1 MRRSINITGNDQIF
15 PYIIDYSKSNTKTDG
30 IDIQW
35 CIDKNVVRLF
45 EGDVEY
51 YRNNNEW
58 YNIDSLTDMS
68 SDYIPEYVN
77 ISKVRV
83 YVPTHN
89 ICAYAKGFRYAV
101 SFNTWINGIKIDLGT
116 FMFKPIDV
124 YAVTDGVIK
133 NGNNEYHEYIDVNI
147 IDPFYLLYSDDWIQ
161 FRNKICKEPLGLNTT
176 SAALQVS
183 LFVVDKYD
191 NKYLLNSNWNGG
203 VTAFDISDY
212 DDFIS
217 LRLYENNDPF
227 GLQFKLF
234 MNSEYDWFLDY
245 MKETYNITASH
256 NDIEYS
262 LIIKNKNN
270 AIIGPTIGYSST
282 EYNGVVIQNIP
293 VNLITN
299 SGLNEFLGSWDMF
312 EDGWSFVGSMS
323 VVDKVIDSAGN
334 EDKFELFTVVSN
346 ELPITQDVFSRF
358 TNGGSQKIL
367 DIDKDMNVTTY
378 KVVNKISNKIIQLE
392 RPNESKN
399 NIIQPVFFKVKDLE
413 KLTLHPEVTEN
424 ISINLDDYK
433 SKVEKFILQIGGC
446 QFEQIGSNS
455 YGILFK
461 IPANILPAS
470 LINGTYYV
478 LNENLELVT
487 TGKYNCVR

>member
-35 CIDKNVVRLF
+35 CIDKNVIRLF

-58 YNIDSLTDMS
+58 YSADSLTDIS
-68 SDYIPEYVN
+68 IDYIPEYVN

-89 ICAYAKGFRYAV
+89 ICAYTKGFRYAV

-183 LFVVDKYD
+183 LFVVDEYD

-203 VTAFDISDY
+203 ATAFDISDY

-234 MNSEYDWFLDY
+234 MNSEYDWLLDY

-378 KVVNKISNKIIQLE
+378 NVVNKISNKIIQLE

-433 SKVEKFILQIGGC
+433 SKVGKFILQIGGC

-461 IPANILPAS
+461 IPANTLPSS

-487 TGKYNCVR
+487 TGKYNCIR